1 MQNFK
6 VQHNDFTLKSCDHR
20 LKLLFIGE
28 EGESKLTPKD
38 FPDIPQYKFN
48 FKSFAEI
55 NSRKYYPDLLLDF
68 TGVGSEAGSLI
79 SNLNTKKF
87 TYHLYLS

>member
-6 VQHNDFTLKSCDHR
+6 VQHNDFTLKSCDRR

-55 NSRKYYPDLLLDF
+55 NSRKYYPDLLLGNSPHKEFWDVETFLFF
-68 TGVGSEAGSLI
+68 TSV
-79 SNLNTKKF
+79 
-87 TYHLYLS
+87 